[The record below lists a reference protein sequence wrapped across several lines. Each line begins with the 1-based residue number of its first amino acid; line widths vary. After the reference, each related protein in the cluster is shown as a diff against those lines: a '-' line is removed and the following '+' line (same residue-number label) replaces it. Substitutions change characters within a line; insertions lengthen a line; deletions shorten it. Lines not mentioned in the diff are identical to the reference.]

1 MSDKFLTKSEFSKL
15 VEKNVLEKK
24 MSYMDSVLAVCE
36 DHDIDPEDVR
46 KFISIP
52 IQEKIEGE
60 AMRLNL
66 IPRGSELLFDD

>member
-15 VEKNVLEKK
+15 VEKNVLDKK
-24 MSYMDSVLAVCE
+24 MSYMEAVLMVCE
-36 DHDIDPEDVR
+36 DHGIDPEDVR
-46 KFISIP
+46 KFISAP

-66 IPRGSELLFDD
+66 IPRSNELFFG

>member
-15 VEKNVLEKK
+15 VEKNVLDRK
-24 MSYMDSVLAVCE
+24 MTYMEAVLMVCE
-36 DHDIDPEDVR
+36 DHGIDPEDVR
-46 KFISIP
+46 KFVSAP

-66 IPRGSELLFDD
+66 IPRSNELFFD

>member
-15 VEKNVLEKK
+15 VEKNVLDKK
-24 MSYMDSVLAVCE
+24 MSYMEAVLMVCE
-36 DHDIDPEDVR
+36 DHGIDPEEVR
-46 KFISIP
+46 KFVSAP

-66 IPRGSELLFDD
+66 IPRSNELFFD

>member
-15 VEKNVLEKK
+15 VEKNVLDKK
-24 MSYMDSVLAVCE
+24 MSYMEAVLMICE
-36 DHDIDPEDVR
+36 DHGIDPEDVR
-46 KFISIP
+46 KFVSAP

-66 IPRGSELLFDD
+66 IPRSNELFFD

>member
-15 VEKNVLEKK
+15 VEKNVLDKR
-24 MSYMDSVLAVCE
+24 MSYMEAVLMVCE
-36 DHDIDPEDVR
+36 DHGIDPEDVR
-46 KFISIP
+46 KFVSAP

-66 IPRGSELLFDD
+66 IPRSNELFFD